1 MKKAWEAV
9 KRLLYPP
16 KWLCVCLPVVSFA
29 ALGFIFASHREHRA
43 EAYVVFL
50 LSAYSLAIVIAALP
64 QAVSRAKA
72 WLLRLRPVQKLT
84 SSALGMRYRNDRHFR
99 ASAGLLRGMAVNF
112 LYMLFRLVTGIRY
125 ASAWFLSMAAYE
137 LVLCIMR
144 ADLARCNRKK
154 AAADAAFV
162 LRCYRRTALLLLLL
176 NVPMGGMIVLMVRTD
191 SGYSYPGYLIY
202 LSALYTF
209 YMMSLSIADML
220 RFRNCGSEILSA
232 AKILRFVCAMM
243 SILGLQTAMISRFS
257 PDAPDY
263 RREMNALT
271 GGAVFFAVILTSV
284 LMLCHAAKVRK
295 KVCFS
300 EQAKKQI
307 L

>member
-16 KWLCVCLPVVSFA
+16 KWLCVCLPAVSFA
-29 ALGFIFASHREHRA
+29 ALWFIFASHREQRA

-64 QAVSRAKA
+64 QAFSRAKA
-72 WLLRLRPVQKLT
+72 WLLRLRPVRKLT
-84 SSALGMRYRNDRHFR
+84 SSALGVRYRNDRHFR
-99 ASAGLLRGMAVNF
+99 ASAELLRGMAVNF

-125 ASAWFLSMAAYE
+125 ASVWFLSMAAYE

-154 AAADAAFV
+154 AAADAAFE

-202 LSALYTF
+202 LSAFYTF

-257 PDAPDY
+257 PDALDY

-300 EQAKKQI
+300 EQAEKQI